1 MDQNIQCMYSV
12 TNFHWVGEEGEVF
25 LRQNGRLSCCCH
37 SLQCRRNLGVEY
49 GTQDK
54 LVRCRHW
61 IVTGCL
67 TGRELVQRWGLAN
80 ISLPQSSRVN
90 ESKMAAYIYSLLV
103 HKIAQYPN
111 IINKLQN
118 DFNFSIDQLR
128 QIFSLPHSVVL
139 ESYVKGFQFKVLNSI
154 LYTNSKLHKIGFK
167 TDDPCSFCKA
177 EPETLYHHFLS
188 MFLWQMVLERVLRLL
203 APNL

>member
-1 MDQNIQCMYSV
+1 MIYIQDLLFDLNINEAFSHWSDKI
-12 TNFHWVGEEGEVF
+12 TNIRYLQWAGFRHSIPLF
-25 LRQNGRLSCCCH
+25 LKNIISCP
-37 SLQCRRNLGVEY
+37 SSAPPSFSI
-49 GTQDK
+49 DD
-54 LVRCRHW
+54 
-61 IVTGCL
+61 
-67 TGRELVQRWGLAN
+67 N
-80 ISLPQSSRVN
+80 IFDVKKKK
-90 ESKMAAYIYSLLV
+90 SKDYYSLLV
-103 HKIAQYPN
+103 RKIAQYPN

-177 EPETLYHHFLS
+177 EPETLHHHFLS
-188 MFLWQMVLERVLRLL
+188 MLLCQMVLERVLRLL